1 MLLSVF
7 IPSMEILTRY
17 TKRGLCHQDLPL
29 KNGGDD
35 LAEGKDKESWDMH
48 PGFVLIEKK
57 DGEIKL

>member
-7 IPSMEILTRY
+7 IPSMEILTRD
-17 TKRGLCHQDLPL
+17 TKWGLCYQDLPL

-48 PGFVLIEKK
+48 PGFVLIGKK
-57 DGEIKL
+57 DAGIKL